1 MVFPPMIYKFSGMDT
16 TCTLHDCRATVKPDA
31 RGLQAG
37 SEPAGTVQN
46 AQMVV
51 LARKRL
57 AALLDC
63 LERLL
68 TQPTPTPV
76 PVPGSAVVQLCARI
90 LSVDDSLVQAGKHTL
105 SAYGPNP
112 QTTVP
117 PMDSAAHITE
127 ISRCAHSKPKRGLHG
142 Q

>member
-1 MVFPPMIYKFSGMDT
+1 M
-16 TCTLHDCRATVKPDA
+16 HACRATVKPDA
-31 RGLQAG
+31 RGLKAG
-37 SEPAGTVQN
+37 SEPAGTIQN

-68 TQPTPTPV
+68 TQSAPTPV

-90 LSVDDSLVQAGKHTL
+90 LSVDDSFVQAGEHPPG
-105 SAYGPNP
+105 ADGPNP
-112 QTTVP
+112 HTSSPVDLAVCLY
-117 PMDSAAHITE
+117 M
-127 ISRCAHSKPKRGLHG
+127 
-142 Q
+142 